1 MYALCT
7 ITISPHA
14 NVAHELH
21 SSLNTILL
29 VTLNKT
35 FLKQSV
41 RLLRN
46 LNPKHQE
53 KLQPIFIK
61 LTNFSIKILL
71 TVVSK

>member
-1 MYALCT
+1 MHYVQSL
-7 ITISPHA
+7 SLLMQMLPL
-14 NVAHELH
+14 ELH

-29 VTLNKT
+29 ETLNKP

-46 LNPKHQE
+46 LNLKHQE

-61 LTNFSIKILL
+61 LTNFRIKILL
-71 TVVSK
+71 MVVSK